1 MIKVNLLTVERRRAR
16 KKAFDS
22 TRRVTV
28 GCVLILLGAALA
40 VGWRYWT
47 LAGTSAQLDRDIGS
61 AQREAA
67 QLHSVIAQVQQFEQQ
82 RAQLQQRVG
91 LIEQLRREQ
100 AGPVHM
106 LDQISRAL
114 PPTLWLTELAQTENP
129 NEVVISGK
137 CTTLTSLSDF
147 VSNLE
152 ASGYFKRSVEI
163 VKSELEAM
171 STPPGEV
178 VAFSIRAVFQGPGG
192 QAAPAVAADAKKSGS
207 KGQSKG

>member
-16 KKAFDS
+16 KKVFD
-22 TRRVTV
+22 TGRRVTV
-28 GCVLILLGAALA
+28 GGVVILLAAALA

-67 QLHSVIAQVQQFEQQ
+67 QLHSVIAQVQQFEHQ

-100 AGPVHM
+100 TGPVHM

-114 PPTLWLTELAQTENP
+114 PPTLWLTGLAQAENP
-129 NEVVISGK
+129 SEVVISGK

-147 VSNLE
+147 VGNLE

-163 VKSELEAM
+163 VRSELETI

-178 VAFSIRAVFQGPGG
+178 VAFTIRAIFQRPGVP
-192 QAAPAVAADAKKSGS
+192 AAPVEADVKIGGS
-207 KGQSKG
+207 KSQSKG

>member
-16 KKAFDS
+16 KKVFD
-22 TRRVTV
+22 TGRRVTV
-28 GCVLILLGAALA
+28 GCVLILLAAALA

-47 LAGTSAQLDRDIGS
+47 LAGTSAQLDRDVGS

-100 AGPVHM
+100 TGPVHM

-114 PPTLWLTELAQTENP
+114 PPTLWLTGLAQAENP
-129 NEVVISGK
+129 SEVVISGK

-147 VSNLE
+147 VGNLE

-163 VKSELEAM
+163 VRSELETI

-178 VAFSIRAVFQGPGG
+178 VAFTIRAIFQRPGVP
-192 QAAPAVAADAKKSGS
+192 AAPVEADVKIGGS
-207 KGQSKG
+207 KSQSKG